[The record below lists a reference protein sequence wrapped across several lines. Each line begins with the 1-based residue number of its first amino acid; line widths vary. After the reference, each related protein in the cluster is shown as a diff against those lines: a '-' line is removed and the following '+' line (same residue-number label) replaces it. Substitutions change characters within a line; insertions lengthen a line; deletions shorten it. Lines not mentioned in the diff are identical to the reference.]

1 MFTHRMAI
9 AIAVAT
15 SLSAPAYA
23 QQDQTEID
31 ELRQQV
37 QELKDRLDAQDA
49 KNQSTKNNA
58 ASEPAPEATES
69 VAAPASSGPVPTGNA
84 FNPAISLIIDAKYN
98 NVKENPDTY
107 SIGGFVPGSEESG
120 TARGFN
126 LDESELTIS
135 ANIDPYW
142 LGYFTTS
149 LSDGDIGV
157 EEAWIQNSGTIPGVV
172 AKLGRF
178 LSAIGYLNQQH
189 PHAWDFTDAP
199 LVQQVF
205 FGGELADDGVQL
217 RYIAPT
223 PVLLEF
229 GLEAGR
235 GANFPGSERNKNGA
249 NAGTLFANLGGD
261 IGFSNS
267 YLMRASYR
275 QTKAAERAY
284 EDVDSVGN
292 NIENIFSDLESKI
305 WGASFVWKWAPDGDP
320 SVRNFKFQS
329 EYFRR
334 KEDGQLGYNYDAGTD
349 TFAQEGPYSSTQSGW
364 YAQGIWQFTPR
375 WRVGARYDQ
384 LDSGS
389 LSYQPINDGSISRED
404 LQLLQQFKPKR
415 YTAMVDF
422 STSEFARFR
431 LQYEYDEA
439 RYDVTDQI
447 ITFQYV
453 VSLGAHGA
461 HKF

>member
-1 MFTHRMAI
+1 MNKHRLAI
-9 AIAVAT
+9 AIAIA
-15 SLSAPAYA
+15 LSAPVCALA
-23 QQDQTEID
+23 QDQTEID
-31 ELRQQV
+31 DLRQQI
-37 QELKDRLDAQDA
+37 QELKDRLDAQEA
-49 KNQSTKNNA
+49 KDSVT
-58 ASEPAPEATES
+58 PEATS
-69 VAAPASSGPVPTGNA
+69 LATDSTAVAEPSGRGQSGNA

-98 NVKENPDTY
+98 NVKQNPDGY
-107 SIGGFVPGSEESG
+107 YIGGFVPGAEESG

-135 ANIDPYW
+135 SNIDPYW

-149 LSDGDIGV
+149 LSDGEVGV

-178 LSAIGYLNQQH
+178 LSAIGYLNQTH

-199 LVQQVF
+199 LVQQAF

-229 GLEAGR
+229 GLEGGR

-249 NAGTLFANLGGD
+249 NAGTIFANLGGD

-267 YLMRASYR
+267 YLIRASYR
-275 QTKAAERAY
+275 QTRAAERSY

-292 NIENIFSDLESKI
+292 DIENIFSDLESKI

-320 SVRNFKFQS
+320 SIRNFKFQS

-349 TFAQEGPYSSTQSGW
+349 TFAQEGNYSSNQNGW
-364 YAQGIWQFTPR
+364 YAQGVWQFMPR

-384 LDSGS
+384 LDSGTM
-389 LSYQPINDGSISRED
+389 SYQPITDGSISRED
-404 LQLLQQFKPKR
+404 LQLLQNHKPKR

-431 LQYEYDEA
+431 LQYEYDEV
-439 RYDVTDQI
+439 RYDLTDQL